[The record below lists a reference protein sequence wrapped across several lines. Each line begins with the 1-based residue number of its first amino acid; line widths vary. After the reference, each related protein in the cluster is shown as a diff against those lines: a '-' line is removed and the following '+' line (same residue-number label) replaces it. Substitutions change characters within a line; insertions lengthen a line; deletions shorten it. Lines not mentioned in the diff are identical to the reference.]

1 MIIRSFRVPATDA
14 THLMLRALTSQCTG
28 NPTYAGRR
36 TSVPEDMTDCAANSS
51 RDQIRAAE
59 LQAFTH

>member
-1 MIIRSFRVPATDA
+1 
-14 THLMLRALTSQCTG
+14 MLRALTSRCTG
-28 NPTYAGRR
+28 NPTYAGQQ
-36 TSVPEDMTDCAANSS
+36 TSVPEDMTDCAAVGSS